1 MLRVRPTVDHASRSF
16 GIDTAASL
24 QPWKASLLCH
34 SHDEKLWNL
43 RSFVVAG
50 ELSRDGDRWVLRPD
64 RFIPGGDSMGPVAM
78 VKAFRE
84 LRGTARRYLERR
96 GLARPEI
103 SWSEFDSVKADLEE
117 AEASSPAPAAG

>member
-1 MLRVRPTVDHASRSF
+1 MVRTV
-16 GIDTAASL
+16 
-24 QPWKASLLCH
+24 
-34 SHDEKLWNL
+34 
-43 RSFVVAG
+43 
-50 ELSRDGDRWVLRPD
+50 
-64 RFIPGGDSMGPVAM
+64 
-78 VKAFRE
+78 RE